1 MEKELEIIRMSK
13 EIKKN
18 MFVLIKLRHF
28 GIIYKLEIQYMNED
42 IKFFLKNILLFKKA
56 IFLP

>member
-1 MEKELEIIRMSK
+1 MKMEKELEIIRMSK

-28 GIIYKLEIQYMNED
+28 GIIYKLEI
-42 IKFFLKNILLFKKA
+42 
-56 IFLP
+56 